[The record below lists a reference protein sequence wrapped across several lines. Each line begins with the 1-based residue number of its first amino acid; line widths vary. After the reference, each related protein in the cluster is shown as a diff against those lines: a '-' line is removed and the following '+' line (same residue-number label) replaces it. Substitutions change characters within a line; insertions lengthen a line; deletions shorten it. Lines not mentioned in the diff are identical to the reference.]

1 VAQREW
7 VPRERDVR
15 MNAPVIDV
23 EPVLAPADDVRRL
36 VEELERE
43 LSQHYPPEQR
53 HGLSLEKLF
62 QPGVLFFVARVTEER
77 TPVPAGCGGIALADG
92 FAELKRMYVR
102 PVFRGRGV
110 AAAILSR
117 LEHEARLTGRDLVRL
132 ETGVHQRAAIRFYTR
147 SGYLPCGAFEPY
159 ASMAANAIST
169 SVFLEKRLTSSVP

>member
-1 VAQREW
+1 
-7 VPRERDVR
+7 
-15 MNAPVIDV
+15 MNHLVIDV
-23 EPVLAPADDVRRL
+23 EPVLAPGDDVRRL

-62 QPGVLFFVARVTEER
+62 QPGVLFFVARIKEEGSG
-77 TPVPAGCGGIALADG
+77 TPVAAGCGGIALVDG

-102 PVFRGRGV
+102 PAFRGRGV
-110 AAAILSR
+110 AGAILGR

-147 SGYLPCGAFEPY
+147 SGYVPCGAFEPY

-169 SVFLEKRLTSSVP
+169 SVFLEKRLTLSHP